1 MTTISAAPDI
11 RSQHA
16 ARASARAPRIGPRTA
31 TVHALVLAWRNLAQI
46 PRNPQL
52 LVFIAIQPVMFT
64 LLFAYV
70 FGGAISTPGVHYID
84 FLIPGIV
91 VQTIAFGTTATAVGL
106 SEDLHKGLVDR
117 FRSMPI
123 SRAAVLA
130 GRVLSDTVRM
140 LVTVGVIVGVGAL
153 IGFDFSAGIWR
164 ALAFVGLA
172 LAFGVAMSWV
182 AALIGLAVST
192 PEVAQSAGFIWLFPL
207 TFASSAFV
215 PTESMPS
222 WLQAFADVNPITQT
236 VDGLR
241 ALALGGDLDPV
252 WWALLWAAGITAV
265 AAPAA
270 VALYRR
276 IR

>member
-1 MTTISAAPDI
+1 MTALAAPAPATA
-11 RSQHA
+11 HPA
-16 ARASARAPRIGPRTA
+16 EAPPVPRIGLRDTA
-31 TVHALVLAWRNLAQI
+31 VHALVLAWRNLAQI

-52 LVFIAIQPVMFT
+52 LVFIVIQPVMFT
-64 LLFAYV
+64 LLFAFV
-70 FGGAISTPGVHYID
+70 FGGAIDTPGVDYID

-91 VQTIAFGTTATAVGL
+91 VQTVAFGTTAAAVGL
-106 SEDLHKGLVDR
+106 AEDLHKGLIDR

-123 SRAAVLA
+123 SRSAVLA
-130 GRVLSDTVRM
+130 GRVLADAVRG
-140 LVTVGVIVGVGAL
+140 LLTVTVILVVGFL
-153 IGFDFSAGIWR
+153 IGFDFSAGIGR
-164 ALAFVGLA
+164 AIAFVALAVF
-172 LAFGVAMSWV
+172 FGIAMSWI

-192 PEVAQSAGFIWLFPL
+192 PEVAQSAGFVWLFPL

-215 PTESMPS
+215 PTESMPG
-222 WLQAFADVNPITQT
+222 WLQAFADVNPITLT

>member
-1 MTTISAAPDI
+1 MTTVT
-11 RSQHA
+11 
-16 ARASARAPRIGPRTA
+16 ASTAVPLATRVPRVGLRGVA
-31 TVHALVLAWRNLAQI
+31 VHALVLAWRNLAQI

-70 FGGAISTPGVHYID
+70 FGGAISTPGVDYID
-84 FLIPGIV
+84 FLVPGIL
-91 VQTIAFGTTATAVGL
+91 VQTVAFGTTATAVGL

-117 FRSMPI
+117 FRAMPI
-123 SRAAVLA
+123 ARSAVLA
-130 GRVLSDTVRM
+130 GRVLSDAVRL
-140 LVTVGVIVGVGAL
+140 LVTVAIIVGVGAL
-153 IGFDFSAGIWR
+153 IGFDFQAGVGR
-164 ALAFVGLA
+164 AVAFVA
-172 LAFGVAMSWV
+172 VAVAFGVALSWV
-182 AALIGLAVST
+182 AALIGLAVSN

-215 PTESMPS
+215 PTGSMPG
-222 WLQAFADVNPITQT
+222 WLQAFADVNPITLT

-252 WWALLWAAGITAV
+252 WWSLLWVAGITAV

-270 VALYRR
+270 VARYRR